1 MKEIGTYVASLVFPE
16 QDEEA
21 KEILSPLVA
30 KQSQELTENEL
41 EKKKSLE

>member
-1 MKEIGTYVASLVFPE
+1 MKEIGTYVVSLVYPE

-21 KEILSPLVA
+21 KEILSPLIS